1 QLGVG
6 VLGIEPARNVALA
19 ARAKGIET
27 IDEFFGVE
35 LAEDLVSRGIQAD
48 LICGANVMAQ
58 VPDVNDFVAG
68 IKLLLKPEGVCTIE
82 FPDLKCLMDENEFD
96 TIYHEHFSYFST
108 LTIDRLAAMH
118 GLQFFD
124 VDELPTHGASLRV

>member
-48 LICGANVMAQ
+48 LICGANVLAQ
-58 VPDVNDFVAG
+58 VPDLNDFVAG

-82 FPDLKCLMDENEFD
+82 FPDLRCLIAETQFD
-96 TIYHEHFSYFST
+96 TIYHEHFCYFST
-108 LTIDRLAAMH
+108 LTTDLLAQQH
-118 GLQFFD
+118 GLKFFD
-124 VDELPTHGASLRV
+124 VEELPTHGG